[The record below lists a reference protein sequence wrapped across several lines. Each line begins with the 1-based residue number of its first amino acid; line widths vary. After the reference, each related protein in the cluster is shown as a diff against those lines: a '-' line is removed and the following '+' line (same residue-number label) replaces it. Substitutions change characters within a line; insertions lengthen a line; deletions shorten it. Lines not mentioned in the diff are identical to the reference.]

1 MNRRGEPAVT
11 PHPAP
16 RFALVGV
23 SNFFVSLAVFF
34 LCYRLLVAG
43 NVPALRGQ
51 APGAAAIANV
61 VAYIAGMVNSFLWNR
76 SWTFRARGKILPQA
90 VRFTVV
96 NLVSLALGTVA
107 MHVFVDQR
115 GFPEL
120 AIFMPL
126 AVVITLLNYFG
137 SKLWAF
143 AQPESATEQ
152 SA

>member
-1 MNRRGEPAVT
+1 MTRPGEPGTV

-23 SNFFVSLAVFF
+23 TNFFVSLAVFYV
-34 LCYRLLVAG
+34 CYRLLAAG
-43 NVPALRGQ
+43 SVPALRNQ
-51 APGAAAIANV
+51 ALEPAAVANV
-61 VAYIAGMVNSFLWNR
+61 VAYVAGMVNSFIWNR
-76 SWTFRARGKILPQA
+76 SWTFRARGKVLPQA

-96 NLVSLALGTVA
+96 NLVSLVLGTWA
-107 MHVFVDQR
+107 MYVFVDQR

-120 AIFMPL
+120 AVFMPL
-126 AVVITLLNYFG
+126 AVVITLLNYYG

-143 AQPESATEQ
+143 AQPASATEQ

>member
-1 MNRRGEPAVT
+1 MTRRGEPAAV

-23 SNFFVSLAVFF
+23 TNFFVSLAVFYVV
-34 LCYRLLVAG
+34 YRLLVTG
-43 NVPALRGQ
+43 NVPAFRNQ
-51 APGAAAIANV
+51 PPEPAAIANA
-61 VAYIAGMVNSFLWNR
+61 VAYVAGMVNSFLWNR

-96 NLVSLALGTVA
+96 NFVSLALGTVA
-107 MHVFVDQR
+107 MYVFVDQR

-120 AIFMPL
+120 AVFMPL
-126 AVVITLLNYFG
+126 AVVITLLNYYG

-143 AQPESATEQ
+143 AQPASATEQ

>member
-1 MNRRGEPAVT
+1 
-11 PHPAP
+11 
-16 RFALVGV
+16 LVGV

-43 NVPALRGQ
+43 NLPALRGQ
-51 APGAAAIANV
+51 ASGAAAIANV
-61 VAYIAGMVNSFLWNR
+61 VAYIAGMINSFLWNR

-96 NLVSLALGTVA
+96 NLVSLALGTAA
-107 MHVFVDQR
+107 MYVFVDQR

-126 AVVITLLNYFG
+126 AVVITLLNYYG

-143 AQPESATEQ
+143 AQPTSATEQ

>member
-1 MNRRGEPAVT
+1 MSRRGEPAAI
-11 PHPAP
+11 PHSAP

-43 NVPALRGQ
+43 NLPVLRGQ
-51 APGAAAIANV
+51 ASGAAAIANV
-61 VAYIAGMVNSFLWNR
+61 VAYIAGMINSFLWNR

-107 MHVFVDQR
+107 MYVFVDQR

-126 AVVITLLNYFG
+126 AVVITLLNYYG

-143 AQPESATEQ
+143 AQPTSATEQ

>member
-1 MNRRGEPAVT
+1 MSRRGEPAAI
-11 PHPAP
+11 PHSAP

-43 NVPALRGQ
+43 NLPALRGQ
-51 APGAAAIANV
+51 ASGAAAIANV
-61 VAYIAGMVNSFLWNR
+61 VAYIAGMINSFLWNR

-107 MHVFVDQR
+107 MYVFVDQR

-126 AVVITLLNYFG
+126 AVVITLLNYYG

-143 AQPESATEQ
+143 AQPTSATEQ

>member
-1 MNRRGEPAVT
+1 MTRRGEPAAV

-23 SNFFVSLAVFF
+23 TNFFVSLAVFYV
-34 LCYRLLVAG
+34 CYRLL
-43 NVPALRGQ
+43 LRWG
-51 APGAAAIANV
+51 APSAAEGGGAAAIANV
-61 VAYIAGMVNSFLWNR
+61 VAYLAGMVNSFVWNR
-76 SWTFRARGKILPQA
+76 SWTFRARGKVVPQA
-90 VRFTVV
+90 VRFVV
-96 NLVSLALGTVA
+96 LNLVSLVLGTVA

-120 AIFMPL
+120 AVFMPL
-126 AVVITLLNYFG
+126 AVVITLLNYYG

-143 AQPESATEQ
+143 AQPAAATEQ